1 MINIIEDK
9 SILINKANDCEPKR
23 EIILKDDFS
32 KKRKQ
37 YYNIVKLKEDC
48 KSIFV
53 KGEYV
58 IEIIDDS
65 NYIKYIWINGDSVE
79 KLLNQK
85 NDQYRLLI
93 DNILGNKL

>member
-9 SILINKANDCEPKR
+9 SILINKGNDCEPKR

-37 YYNIVKLKEDC
+37 YYNIVKFKEDY

-53 KGEYV
+53 KGEYA

-79 KLLNQK
+79 KLLSQK
-85 NDQYRLLI
+85 NDQYHLLI
-93 DNILGNKL
+93 DNILGDKL

>member
-1 MINIIEDK
+1 MINIIGDK
-9 SILINKANDCEPKR
+9 SILINKRNDCELKG
-23 EIILKDDFS
+23 EIILRDDFS

-48 KSIFV
+48 KFIFI

-79 KLLNQK
+79 KLLSQK

-93 DNILGNKL
+93 DNMLRNKL

>member
-1 MINIIEDK
+1 MINIIGDK
-9 SILINKANDCEPKR
+9 SILINKRNDCELKG
-23 EIILKDDFS
+23 EIILRDDFS

-48 KSIFV
+48 KSIFI

-79 KLLNQK
+79 KLLSQK

-93 DNILGNKL
+93 DNMLRNKL

>member
-9 SILINKANDCEPKR
+9 SILINKGNDYEPKR

-37 YYNIVKLKEDC
+37 YYNIVKFKEDY

-53 KGEYV
+53 KGEYA

-79 KLLNQK
+79 KLLIQK

-93 DNILGNKL
+93 NNILGDEL